1 MPILKRGKNKSKAA
15 SYHPISLTSS
25 CCKLIERIINKRLQ
39 TYLESEN
46 ILGQEQAGFRQY
58 KSTDDQTT
66 HLSQALEDAFQPKK
80 VTLAVFVDLQRAFD
94 KVWNDGLLVKLLRF
108 GVSGR
113 MYKRTNSYLYNRRAR
128 VLVDGKLEQKILL
141 RQGVPQGG
149 VLSSTLFILYMN
161 DLVLELPNGVQS
173 ALYGDDLNS
182 NPLYTITQNTT
193 CEIDHGQ

>member
-1 MPILKRGKNKSKAA
+1 
-15 SYHPISLTSS
+15 
-25 CCKLIERIINKRLQ
+25 
-39 TYLESEN
+39 
-46 ILGQEQAGFRQY
+46 
-58 KSTDDQTT
+58 
-66 HLSQALEDAFQPKK
+66 
-80 VTLAVFVDLQRAFD
+80 
-94 KVWNDGLLVKLLRF
+94 
-108 GVSGR
+108 

-128 VLVDGKLEQKILL
+128 VLVDGKLGQKILL

-149 VLSSTLFILYMN
+149 VLSSTLFILYTN

>member
-1 MPILKRGKNKSKAA
+1 M
-15 SYHPISLTSS
+15 
-25 CCKLIERIINKRLQ
+25 
-39 TYLESEN
+39 
-46 ILGQEQAGFRQY
+46 
-58 KSTDDQTT
+58 
-66 HLSQALEDAFQPKK
+66 EDAFQSKK

-128 VLVDGKLEQKILL
+128 VLVDGKLGQKILL

-161 DLVLELPNGVQS
+161 DLVLDLPNGVQS
-173 ALYGDDLNS
+173 ALYADDLNS
-182 NPLYTITQNTT
+182 NPLYTITHNAT